1 MANFTGGFM
10 NRLLIYL
17 YRIPLITFLSL
28 KYILDCF
35 LNERPC
41 RTFKYTTKIAFSE
54 QLAGETKDK
63 ERSLCLGAMTW
74 GLMST

>member
-1 MANFTGGFM
+1 MGF
-10 NRLLIYL
+10 NSG
-17 YRIPLITFLSL
+17 FKGL
-28 KYILDCF
+28 KNIRDCV

-54 QLAGETKDK
+54 QLTGETKDK

-74 GLMST
+74 GLMSTWRIGK